1 MDMTVQRPLYNPA
14 GIEVVT
20 HELLH
25 SPLAF
30 DPRGGPTTAD
40 HVSRHLSLLVEADLI
55 GVCASTRTDHA
66 LGAPAS
72 SREKLAGRH
81 PWLVRVTL
89 AFIFEHI

>member
-1 MDMTVQRPLYNPA
+1 MGVTVQRPLYNPA

-40 HVSRHLSLLVEADLI
+40 HVSRPLSTVKEDPM
-55 GVCASTRTDHA
+55 SM
-66 LGAPAS
+66 
-72 SREKLAGRH
+72 SR
-81 PWLVRVTL
+81 
-89 AFIFEHI
+89 